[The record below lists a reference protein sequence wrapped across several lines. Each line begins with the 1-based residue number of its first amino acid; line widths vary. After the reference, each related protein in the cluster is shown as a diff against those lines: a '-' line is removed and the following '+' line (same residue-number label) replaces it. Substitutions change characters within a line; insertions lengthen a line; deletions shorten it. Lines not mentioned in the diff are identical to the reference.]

1 MTGKRILICCN
12 RTMSLGGI
20 EKALTTFLRALN
32 TKDNEILLVLYDKN
46 GPLYPELP
54 LDDINVFYVSDI
66 QASAYLKQDIKKL
79 RLIEVI
85 KGVWNRLRLRSEKDW
100 YARIMY
106 TYRIIKRGLVFPGHF
121 DCAISFTSDYS
132 DLSMAAAADADK
144 RISFVHGDATQG
156 KRAAKLNDHLV
167 RQMDKIY
174 AVSERAKELF
184 VVMHPECEKAM
195 DVLHNVIIRED
206 IEKKAEEPAIGMIMD
221 GKPVICT
228 VGRVSPEKGQQM
240 IPETAV
246 LLKKAG
252 FDFRWYIIG
261 DGGLREELE
270 LTVSRLGL
278 EDCVILLGAKS
289 NPYPYIKNCDVY
301 VQTSFSEAYC
311 LTVAEARILC
321 KPIITTDA
329 PGLRDQI
336 ISGENGLIVDAM
348 TPEALFDGIKT
359 FIDHP
364 EMREKFV
371 DALCS
376 ESNSDISPLQ
386 KLYDYIE
393 E

>member
-12 RTMSLGGI
+12 RTLNLGGI

-32 TKDNEILLVLYDKN
+32 TEANEVLLVLYGKN
-46 GPLYPELP
+46 GALYPELP
-54 LDDINVFYVSDI
+54 LDDIDVFYVSSI
-66 QASAYLKQDIKKL
+66 QPSKYLKQDVKNL
-79 RLIEVI
+79 RVAEVI
-85 KGVWNRLRLRSEKDW
+85 KGLWNRLRLRVEKDW

-106 TYRIIKRGLVFPGHF
+106 TYRIIERGLRFPGHF
-121 DCAISFTSDYS
+121 DCAISFTTDYS
-132 DLSMAAAADADK
+132 DLSMVAAADADK
-144 RISFVHGDATQG
+144 RIAFVHGDATQG
-156 KRAAKLNDHLV
+156 KRAARLNDRLV
-167 RQMDKIY
+167 RKMDKIY
-174 AVSERAKELF
+174 AVSDRAKELF

-206 IEKKAEEPAIGMIMD
+206 IEKRAEEPADGMIID
-221 GKPVICT
+221 GKPILCT

-240 IPETAV
+240 IPQTA
-246 LLKKAG
+246 LMLKNAG
-252 FDFRWYIIG
+252 LDFRWYIIG

-270 LTVSRLGL
+270 HQVSQLGL
-278 EDCVILLGAKS
+278 EDCVILLGAKA

-329 PGLRDQI
+329 PGLREQI

-348 TPEALFDGIKT
+348 TPEALFDGICLVLS
-359 FIDHP
+359 DS
-364 EMREKFV
+364 EMRKKFA

-376 ESNSDISPLQ
+376 ESNSDSSPLQ

>member
-1 MTGKRILICCN
+1 M
-12 RTMSLGGI
+12 
-20 EKALTTFLRALN
+20 
-32 TKDNEILLVLYDKN
+32 
-46 GPLYPELP
+46 
-54 LDDINVFYVSDI
+54 
-66 QASAYLKQDIKKL
+66 
-79 RLIEVI
+79 
-85 KGVWNRLRLRSEKDW
+85 
-100 YARIMY
+100 
-106 TYRIIKRGLVFPGHF
+106 
-121 DCAISFTSDYS
+121 
-132 DLSMAAAADADK
+132 
-144 RISFVHGDATQG
+144 
-156 KRAAKLNDHLV
+156 
-167 RQMDKIY
+167 
-174 AVSERAKELF
+174 
-184 VVMHPECEKAM
+184 
-195 DVLHNVIIRED
+195 
-206 IEKKAEEPAIGMIMD
+206 
-221 GKPVICT
+221 
-228 VGRVSPEKGQQM
+228 
-240 IPETAV
+240 
-246 LLKKAG
+246 
-252 FDFRWYIIG
+252 
-261 DGGLREELE
+261 
-270 LTVSRLGL
+270 
-278 EDCVILLGAKS
+278 ILLGAKS